1 MNRYIRV
8 IRKPKILITILIA
21 IVAADRL
28 YNFQNGGFHPS
39 KLVSTISPLFDP
51 PPKEIDS
58 LLDQPFHYFGKGGT
72 SFVFLGEDG
81 TTILKLFKHQHLSPK
96 SMLFTTSLPGTA
108 DGLRIQKILENQ
120 KKHAHKHQGFF
131 LNSCQLAHDHLKEET
146 ALIYLSPQPNPHFAK
161 PVKLIDTWGFS
172 RKVNLSQTEFAL
184 QKKAELF
191 FPYLEKL
198 LKTGQKEQM
207 RLATLALIEQIRCRC
222 QKGIGD
228 RDPNLLINFGF
239 VDGKVVEFDLGS
251 YFPSAAL
258 KNPLMEAK
266 ELFFATYG
274 LQKWLEKHCPEHLDY
289 FLENIAS
296 HETLP

>member
-1 MNRYIRV
+1 MKKYT
-8 IRKPKILITILIA
+8 RKPKILIAILVAIIA
-21 IVAADRL
+21 TDRL
-28 YNFQNGGFHPS
+28 YYFQNGGFHPS
-39 KLVSTISPLFDP
+39 KLISTIPPHLDP

-81 TTILKLFKHQHLSPK
+81 RTILKLFKHQHLSPK
-96 SMLFTTSLPGTA
+96 SMLFSTSLPGAA
-108 DGLRIQKILENQ
+108 DGLRIQKILSNK
-120 KKHAHKHQGFF
+120 KKHAHKHQSFF
-131 LNSCQLAHDHLKEET
+131 LNSCKLAEGLLKEET
-146 ALIYLSPQPNPHFAK
+146 ALIYLCKEPNPHFAK
-161 PVKLIDTWGFS
+161 PVKLIDTWGFAHS
-172 RKVNLSQTEFAL
+172 INLSQTEFAI

-191 FPYLEKL
+191 FPYLENL
-198 LKTGQKEQM
+198 LKTGQKEQIYY
-207 RLATLALIEQIRCRC
+207 AIDALLEQIRYRC

-239 VDGKVVEFDLGS
+239 IDGKVVEFDLGS
-251 YFPSAAL
+251 YFPSPEL

-266 ELFFATYG
+266 ELFFATYA

-289 FLENIAS
+289 LLENIAS